1 MEPQIRYTFRYMAK
15 KTNSL
20 TNSFEQLEDAVA
32 PYFTDK
38 APFQI
43 PDGAKE
49 FLVTI
54 APWFTLIG
62 VILGIPT
69 ILTAFGL
76 GAWFVPF
83 GWVSDVQ
90 LSSYWMAAVFTLV
103 TLILQAMAIPKLF
116 KREKAGWNLAFYV
129 SLVNIVY
136 GVFYENLIGLVL
148 STLIS
153 WYLLFQIREKY
164 KN

>member
-1 MEPQIRYTFRYMAK
+1 MAK
-15 KTNSL
+15 STNSL
-20 TNSFEQLEDAVA
+20 TNSVNQLEEAVA

-43 PDGAKE
+43 PEGAKE
-49 FLVTI
+49 FLVTL
-54 APWFTLIG
+54 APWFTIIG
-62 VILGIPT
+62 VIVSIPAL
-69 ILTAFGL
+69 LTAFGL

-83 GWVSDVQ
+83 GWVNEVA
-90 LSSYWMAAVFTLV
+90 LSSYWLAAVFTLI

-116 KREKAGWNLAFYV
+116 KRQRLGWNLIFYV

-136 GVFYENLIGLVL
+136 GVFYENLIGLII

-153 WYLLFQIREKY
+153 WYILFQVRDKY
-164 KN
+164 TN